1 MAKFLALLW
10 PHALLLD
17 EKELA
22 LAWMQFDEL
31 AEVLVFFRLGE
42 ILVLG
47 CTALDYAL

>member
-31 AEVLVFFRLGE
+31 AEVLVFFWFCE
-42 ILVLG
+42 VFILR